1 MTVEQ
6 AVDAFH
12 GDLALGRSP
21 RTISTYRAALRRFLV
36 YLELYVESPETLPAL
51 SLSIDQAIDFARWI
65 GRSDRGLP
73 KRTLFTYTTA
83 VARFYAFLV
92 REDIAP
98 ALPLEKLQLRLRSL
112 RGRRPAGLPRVPSTE
127 AIEAIL
133 EAARRVPAAGDERT
147 ECLRLRN
154 IALVEVLRGSGLR
167 VSELVA
173 LRRGDLNR
181 AERTAIVTG
190 KGSKARLVYFT
201 PAAWRALE
209 AYFAARHDGAGT
221 RALATLPVFARHD
234 PGAGREVRPLST
246 NTVRRVIEDLARA
259 AGLGDLV
266 LTPHRFRAWFATHL
280 VERTGDLAAVQDL
293 LGHESANTTRIY
305 TKVAAGRLRA
315 VHQRAFGRPVNEPP
329 ASTDVT

>member
-6 AVDAFH
+6 AVAAFLN
-12 GDLALGRSP
+12 DLALGRSP
-21 RTISTYRAALRRFLV
+21 RTVATYQAALRRFLV
-36 YLELYVESPETLPAL
+36 YLDTYVESSGAL
-51 SLSIDQAIDFARWI
+51 SPECLNIDQAVEFTRWL

-98 ALPLEKLQLRLRSL
+98 GLPLEKLQLRLRSL
-112 RGRRPAGLPRVPSTE
+112 RGRQPAGLPRVPATE
-127 AIEAIL
+127 VVEAIL
-133 EAARRVPAAGDERT
+133 EAARSVPATGDQRA

-154 IALVEVLRGSGLR
+154 IALIEVLRGSGLR

-173 LRRGDLNR
+173 LRRGDLNA
-181 AERTAIVTG
+181 AEHTAVVTG
-190 KGSKARLVYFT
+190 KGGKARLVYFT
-201 PAAWRALE
+201 PAAWRALD

-234 PGAGREVRPLST
+234 PAAGRQIRPLST

-315 VHQRAFGRPVNEPP
+315 IHQRAFGRPRDETV
-329 ASTDVT
+329 ASRE